1 MEFNKCMDIISPIL
15 SEQFTSKDTTNLII
29 YFLNIKSIWILA
41 TVSKDLNQ
49 IVKNHPIYDALIKFS
64 KSGDKNISD
73 WACVNNYIKIL
84 HWWNDYRTIEKF
96 TINGIILAA
105 TFGHLNIVKFLISVG
120 ENIHT
125 NDDYPLRYSANNG
138 YLDVVK
144 YLISVGVNIHADDD
158 CALQW
163 SAENGPRDAEAR
175 LGASG
180 EDLATLKRGSEP
192 LARTFRS
199 CKIFD

>member
-1 MEFNKCMDIISPIL
+1 MITED
-15 SEQFTSKDTTNLII
+15 FTSKDTTNVII
-29 YFLNIKSIWILA
+29 YFLDVRSILTLA

-73 WACVNNYIKIL
+73 WACANNYIKIL

-96 TINGIILAA
+96 KINGIILAA
-105 TFGHLNIVKFLISVG
+105 KYGHLNIVKFLVSVG

-125 NDDYPLRYSANNG
+125 NDDYALRYSAR
-138 YLDVVK
+138 
-144 YLISVGVNIHADDD
+144 
-158 CALQW
+158 
-163 SAENGPRDAEAR
+163 NGPRDAEAR

-180 EDLATLKRGSEP
+180 ED
-192 LARTFRS
+192 
-199 CKIFD
+199 I